1 MFPNSQ
7 MVSALQTQE
16 CVPSDMRAVITSS
29 RGHLFKD
36 NKPGLSML
44 GFYGMVPALKAMT
57 GANPAPT
64 VTRSPPFGQ
73 LFLSVNLSRG
83 KSTEPLHPHHWHPC
97 TSPPPGPQE
106 MRSSLWELVGQPQI
120 PAAGETQKVNRKFSW
135 TKEKIYSSL
144 NLESCSAGDKTTQPC
159 LLSATSDRSGLGCC
173 LQQASDL
180 WII

>member
-1 MFPNSQ
+1 MGMFPNSQ

-83 KSTEPLHPHHWHPC
+83 KSTEPLHPHH
-97 TSPPPGPQE
+97 
-106 MRSSLWELVGQPQI
+106 
-120 PAAGETQKVNRKFSW
+120 
-135 TKEKIYSSL
+135 
-144 NLESCSAGDKTTQPC
+144 
-159 LLSATSDRSGLGCC
+159 
-173 LQQASDL
+173 
-180 WII
+180 